1 MKKLL
6 FLSVALVAVA
16 FLSVGRGASAQ
27 TGSDYKPAVPSGNSG
42 NTVVGGYGGWGYG
55 SSTAAEGFGRGM
67 ADVIRA
73 QGDYNLSTS
82 AAAINMTEARRREV
96 ENRKLWT
103 QTYFDMRHINKD
115 SRQANAP
122 KAPSAEDIVR
132 HAQAGKPKRLTA
144 KELDPV
150 TGVMLWPVLL
160 QSNEFAK
167 QREYVE
173 KAFVQR
179 AYDGS
184 MKGDA
189 YLEVQQIANDLI
201 ELLKEW
207 ITKVPS
213 DQYMSA
219 KRFLQ
224 SVAYEAGQPVG

>member
-6 FLSVALVAVA
+6 FLFVALVAVA
-16 FLSVGRGASAQ
+16 FLSDGRWASAQ
-27 TGSDYKPAVPSGNSG
+27 SGSDYKPAVPSGNSG
-42 NTVVGGYGGWGYG
+42 GVTVGGYGGWGSG
-55 SSTAAEGFGRGM
+55 SSTAAEGMGHGM

-96 ENRKLWT
+96 ENRKNWT
-103 QTYFDMRHINKD
+103 QTYFDMRRINKE
-115 SRQANAP
+115 SRLSETA

-132 HAQAGKPKRLTA
+132 HAQAGKPKRLST

-150 TGVMLWPVLL
+150 TGVLLWPVLL

-184 MKGDA
+184 MKGEM
-189 YLEVQQIANDLI
+189 YLDVQQIANDLI
-201 ELLKEW
+201 EQIKGW

-213 DQYMSA
+213 DQYMGA